1 MSQFYFYKIEKV
13 WETIG
18 IWVSRTKKNPKQLRK
33 IITLREFV
41 IFHSLFA
48 LSLCTI
54 SLTLPCKLTICSH
67 FMKENDFLEF
77 VSLHDFNKI
86 LDYRLDKFLQFTI
99 QWMLLKLRIA

>member
-99 QWMLLKLRIA
+99 QWMLLKLHVA